1 MAEESREERLERETS
16 ELFNELRVVL
26 PGIQV
31 LLAVLLTAPFNQR
44 FSGLSSGNLAAYTVA
59 LGCTAVATAL
69 LMAPTTFHRI
79 RFRRHDKER
88 LLRLSNL
95 FTVAGTAFLGAGL
108 TSAIG
113 LVIDLAYGEPWTI
126 VAAVAAALVMGGLW
140 YLVPFSRALG
150 DGNEETR
157 RGGRR

>member
-1 MAEESREERLERETS
+1 MAEESHDERVQRETI
-16 ELFNELRVVL
+16 ELLNELRVVL

-31 LLAVLLTAPFNQR
+31 LLAVLLTVPFNQR
-44 FSGLSSGNLAAYTVA
+44 FSGLSSGNLAAFTLA
-59 LGCTAVATAL
+59 LGCTAVATTL

-88 LLRLSNL
+88 MLRLSNF
-95 FTVAGTAFLGAGL
+95 FTIAGTAFLAAGL

-126 VAAVAAALVMGGLW
+126 VATVAAALLMGGTW
-140 YLVPFSRALG
+140 YLIPFTRALG
-150 DGNEETR
+150 DRDKQGAD
-157 RGGRR
+157 

>member
-1 MAEESREERLERETS
+1 MADESHTERVQRETM
-16 ELFNELRVVL
+16 ELLNELRVVL

-44 FSGLSSGNLAAYTVA
+44 FSQLSSGNLAAFTLA

-88 LLRLSNL
+88 MLRLSNL
-95 FTVAGTAFLGAGL
+95 FTVAGTAFLAAGL

-126 VAAVAAALVMGGLW
+126 VAAVAAALLMGGLW
-140 YLVPFSRALG
+140 YVIPLTRALG
-150 DGNEETR
+150 DSDEQ
-157 RGGRR
+157 GGD